1 MRLLRSD
8 GAEVFLG
15 SLLDQVYS
23 FEDDDGAQYHWSV
36 AEASRRAMQRGQFW
50 TVSLSEI
57 GLTCNSIRARYQGLN
72 EAHALTRDLN
82 QPLLFVP
89 FNGSHQL
96 IDGWHRLF
104 KAAATGV
111 DVLPALVLT
120 QEDADASLIVRLAP
134 GQGLDWGQQQD
145 QGQSHNLRP
154 ASRRGK

>member
-1 MRLLRSD
+1 MRLVRPD

-23 FEDDDGAQYHWSV
+23 FEDDDGTQYHWSV
-36 AEASRRAMQRGQFW
+36 AEASRRALQRGQYW
-50 TVSLSEI
+50 TVCLSEI
-57 GLTCNSIRARYQGLN
+57 GLSCQSIRARYQGLD
-72 EAHALTRDLN
+72 EAHAMTRDLG

-89 FNGSHQL
+89 FKDSHQL

-120 QEDADASLIVRLAP
+120 PEDADASLIVRLAP
-134 GQGLDWGQQQD
+134 GQGLDWGQ
-145 QGQSHNLRP
+145 GAEAKPTS
-154 ASRRGK
+154 K

>member
-1 MRLLRSD
+1 MRLLRPD

-23 FEDDDGAQYHWSV
+23 FEDNDGTQYHWSV
-36 AEASRRAMQRGQFW
+36 AEATRRAKVRGAYW

-57 GLTCNSIRARYQGLN
+57 GLTCESIRARYQDLD

-82 QPLLFVP
+82 APLLFVP
-89 FNGSHQL
+89 FKDSHQL

-134 GQGLDWGQQQD
+134 GHGLDWGQEQGQQ
-145 QGQSHNLRP
+145 QGQSQHR
-154 ASRRGK
+154 K

>member
-23 FEDDDGAQYHWSV
+23 FEDDDGTQYHWSV
-36 AEASRRAMQRGQFW
+36 AEASRRALLRGQYW

-57 GLTCNSIRARYQGLN
+57 GLTCASIRARYQDLD
-72 EAHALTRDLN
+72 EAHALTRDLSK
-82 QPLLFVP
+82 PLLFVP
-89 FNGSHQL
+89 FGGSHQL

-111 DVLPALVLT
+111 DVLPALVLS

-134 GQGLDWGQQQD
+134 GHGLDWGQAQD
-145 QGQSHNLRP
+145 QGQGQSQHR
-154 ASRRGK
+154 K

>member
-1 MRLLRSD
+1 MRLLRPD

-15 SLLDQVYS
+15 SFLDQVYS
-23 FEDDDGAQYHWSV
+23 FEDNDGTQYHWSV
-36 AEASRRAMQRGQFW
+36 AEATRRAQVRGAYW

-57 GLTCNSIRARYQGLN
+57 GLTCASIRARYQGLD
-72 EAHALTRDLN
+72 EAHALTRDLSK
-82 QPLLFVP
+82 PLLFVP

-104 KAAATGV
+104 KAATTGV

-134 GQGLDWGQQQD
+134 GHGLDWGQE
-145 QGQSHNLRP
+145 QGQQQGQGLPS
-154 ASRRGK
+154 K